1 MPGLIR
7 VVIGL
12 LLCVGAAGAVDNP
25 ETNVW
30 RAIAIV
36 MVGVSITLWGA
47 YAPMHCH
54 AARPR

>member
-12 LLCVGAAGAVDNP
+12 LICIGAAGFMDNTQP
-25 ETNVW
+25 NVW
-30 RAIAIV
+30 QAIAAV

-47 YAPMHCH
+47 YAPMRRC
-54 AARPR
+54 AARHS